1 MLDLGITKMA
11 LIGVVALVVL
21 GPERLPRVARTA
33 GALWSRAHRYVNE
46 VRTEVTRELEL
57 EELRRMK
64 TGFASAALEIED
76 SLHAAV
82 LGDQT
87 EPEVAKE
94 RAVPLSPVVAAT
106 APVSDGKRNWRSKR
120 TAMQMKAARGA
131 GSRLPGARRV
141 MRPALTAVREPRHYS
156 AFNPHVP
163 VLPGTS
169 NSRRESYATQTRA
182 A

>member
-64 TGFASAALEIED
+64 TGFASAAREIED

-87 EPEVAKE
+87 ALEVPKQPV
-94 RAVPLSPVVAAT
+94 VPLAPVVADT
-106 APVSDGKRNWRSKR
+106 ASVSDGKRNRRSKR
-120 TAMQMKAARGA
+120 AAMPMKATRGA

-141 MRPALTAVREPRHYS
+141 MRPALTTMREPRHYS
-156 AFNPHVP
+156 AFSSHVP
-163 VLPGTS
+163 VLPS
-169 NSRRESYATQTRA
+169 SANSRRQSYATQTRA